1 MISAKERTLSARTSA
16 NKLAHGCVWIDRRR
30 QAHNRQPYI
39 ISLEKQKTGGE
50 SGSFLKG
57 YFARYEIGG

>member
-30 QAHNRQPYI
+30 QAHNHQRYI
-39 ISLEKQKTGGE
+39 ISLEKQKQAVNQDP
-50 SGSFLKG
+50 F
-57 YFARYEIGG
+57 